1 MNKSLENAKNC
12 SLPMAHGIALITVN
26 SMVCILGSFG
36 NLLLCFAIAT
46 HPLLRRTSNYLLF
59 SLAIADLLV
68 TLVCEPVLLEIFYNR
83 TFFHECKA
91 SLERPYRL
99 IVNLSCSAS
108 VIHLASIR
116 VDRFIA
122 VAFPLHQKN
131 FHEEMRTCDFAHSF
145 LGTTDFNSSFDGFP
159 SAVLSQKVH
168 GHGIVFLELLR
179 HHLFI
184 LYDRS
189 ISAQVQEEKKG
200 PKSPCGFHKVYF
212 AQRGPCCLHFS
223 YCNRRVYSLLG
234 SSKDYEVSHR
244 YDAKQPFVHVAPDL
258 GSVKL
263 SHEFFDLLC
272 KNPRLQRGIH
282 KYLSKDLSLV
292 EFGDAFF

>member
-26 SMVCILGSFG
+26 SIVCILGSFG

-59 SLAIADLLV
+59 SLAIADLFV

-108 VIHLASIR
+108 AIHLASIS

-122 VAFPLHQKN
+122 VAFPLHHKI
-131 FHEEMRTCDFAHSF
+131 FMKKCGLVILLTASWALPISIPLLMVVLPPSF
-145 LGTTDFNSSFDGFP
+145 PKEFVAMTSF
-159 SAVLSQKVH
+159 SLSCFV
-168 GHGIVFLELLR
+168 IIFSYFMIVVFLLR
-179 HHLFI
+179 
-184 LYDRS
+184 Y
-189 ISAQVQEEKKG
+189 KK
-200 PKSPCGFHKVYF
+200 K
-212 AQRGPCCLHFS
+212 R
-223 YCNRRVYSLLG
+223 
-234 SSKDYEVSHR
+234 KDLR
-244 YDAKQPFVHVAPDL
+244 ATTL
-258 GSVKL
+258 SVKFTSRREVRVAYTLAIATGVFTVCWVPVKTMRFVIGMKPNSPLHMWLRTLAL
-263 SHEFFDLLC
+263 SNSAMNFLIYSARMRAFKEA
-272 KNPRLQRGIH
+272 
-282 KYLSKDLSLV
+282 YLSIFQKMCRL
-292 EFGDAFF
+292 

>member
-1 MNKSLENAKNC
+1 
-12 SLPMAHGIALITVN
+12 
-26 SMVCILGSFG
+26 
-36 NLLLCFAIAT
+36 
-46 HPLLRRTSNYLLF
+46 
-59 SLAIADLLV
+59 
-68 TLVCEPVLLEIFYNR
+68 
-83 TFFHECKA
+83 
-91 SLERPYRL
+91 
-99 IVNLSCSAS
+99 
-108 VIHLASIR
+108 
-116 VDRFIA
+116 
-122 VAFPLHQKN
+122 
-131 FHEEMRTCDFAHSF
+131 MRTCDFAHSF

-200 PKSPCGFHKVYF
+200 PKSPYGFHKVYF

-223 YCNRRVYSLLG
+223 YCNRRFYSLLG
-234 SSKDYEVSHR
+234 SSKDYEVSHK

-263 SHEFFDLLC
+263 SHEFSDLLC
-272 KNPRLQRGIH
+272 KNPRLQRCIR
-282 KYLSKDLSLV
+282 KYLSKDVSLV
-292 EFGDAFF
+292 EFGDALEFVLDVIYQTWDAVFHLVMKHCVECLIFLLKQNHFWRRN

>member
-26 SMVCILGSFG
+26 AMVCILGSFG

-99 IVNLSCSAS
+99 IANLSCSAS

-145 LGTTDFNSSFDGFP
+145 LGTPDFNSCFDGCP
-159 SAVLSQKVH
+159 SPVLSQKVH
-168 GHGIVFLELLR
+168 GDDIVFLELLR
-179 HHLFI
+179 HHHFI

-189 ISAQVQEEKKG
+189 ISAQV
-200 PKSPCGFHKVYF
+200 
-212 AQRGPCCLHFS
+212 
-223 YCNRRVYSLLG
+223 
-234 SSKDYEVSHR
+234 
-244 YDAKQPFVHVAPDL
+244 
-258 GSVKL
+258 
-263 SHEFFDLLC
+263 
-272 KNPRLQRGIH
+272 
-282 KYLSKDLSLV
+282 
-292 EFGDAFF
+292 

>member
-1 MNKSLENAKNC
+1 MRKSSENAKSC

-26 SMVCILGSFG
+26 AMVCILGSFG

-108 VIHLASIR
+108 VIHSASIR
-116 VDRFIA
+116 VDRFI
-122 VAFPLHQKN
+122 
-131 FHEEMRTCDFAHSF
+131 AHSF
-145 LGTTDFNSSFDGFP
+145 LGTTDFNSCFDGCP
-159 SAVLSQKVH
+159 SPVLSQRVR
-168 GHGIVFLELLR
+168 GDDIVFLELLC

-200 PKSPCGFHKVYF
+200 PKSPNAFRKVYF
-212 AQRGPCCLHFS
+212 AQGGPCCLHLS
-223 YCNRRVYSLLG
+223 YCNRRFYSLLG
-234 SSKDYEVSHR
+234 SSEDYEVCRR
-244 YDAKQPFVHVAPDL
+244 YEAKQPFLHVAPNL
-258 GSVKL
+258 SCVKL
-263 SHEFFDLLC
+263 CYEFSDLLC
-272 KNPRLQRGIH
+272 TNARL
-282 KYLSKDLSLV
+282 
-292 EFGDAFF
+292 

>member
-59 SLAIADLLV
+59 SLAIADLFV

-108 VIHLASIR
+108 VIHLASIS

-122 VAFPLHQKN
+122 VAFPLHHKI
-131 FHEEMRTCDFAHSF
+131 FMKKCGLVILLTASWALPISIPVLMVVLPPSF
-145 LGTTDFNSSFDGFP
+145 PKKFMAMTSF
-159 SAVLSQKVH
+159 SLSYFV
-168 GHGIVFLELLR
+168 IIFSYFMIVVFLLR
-179 HHLFI
+179 
-184 LYDRS
+184 Y
-189 ISAQVQEEKKG
+189 KK
-200 PKSPCGFHKVYF
+200 K
-212 AQRGPCCLHFS
+212 R
-223 YCNRRVYSLLG
+223 
-234 SSKDYEVSHR
+234 KDLR
-244 YDAKQPFVHVAPDL
+244 ATTL
-258 GSVKL
+258 SVKFTSRREVRVAYTL
-263 SHEFFDLLC
+263 AIEPAF
-272 KNPRLQRGIH
+272 LQFVG
-282 KYLSKDLSLV
+282 
-292 EFGDAFF
+292 FQ

>member
-1 MNKSLENAKNC
+1 MRKSSENAKSC

-26 SMVCILGSFG
+26 AMVCILGSFG
-36 NLLLCFAIAT
+36 NLILCFAVAN

-59 SLAIADLLV
+59 SLAIADLFV

-108 VIHLASIR
+108 VIHSASIR

-122 VAFPLHQKN
+122 VAFPLHQKH

-145 LGTTDFNSSFDGFP
+145 LGTTDFNSCFDGCP
-159 SAVLSQKVH
+159 SPVLSQRVR
-168 GHGIVFLELLR
+168 GDDIVFPELLC

-200 PKSPCGFHKVYF
+200 PKSPNAFRKVYF
-212 AQRGPCCLHFS
+212 AQGGPCCLHLS
-223 YCNRRVYSLLG
+223 YCNRRFYSLLG
-234 SSKDYEVSHR
+234 SSEDYEVCHR
-244 YDAKQPFVHVAPDL
+244 YEAKQPFLHVAPNL
-258 GSVKL
+258 SCVKL
-263 SHEFFDLLC
+263 CYEFSDLLC
-272 KNPRLQRGIH
+272 TNARL
-282 KYLSKDLSLV
+282 
-292 EFGDAFF
+292 

>member
-1 MNKSLENAKNC
+1 MPA
-12 SLPMAHGIALITVN
+12 LP
-26 SMVCILGSFG
+26 FG
-36 NLLLCFAIAT
+36 NRLQSNILSRMQSKPGNAVSSHSQPFLFRFSD
-46 HPLLRRTSNYLLF
+46 PLSLDQFGSVYRRCVPS
-59 SLAIADLLV
+59 SLQN
-68 TLVCEPVLLEIFYNR
+68 C
-83 TFFHECKA
+83 
-91 SLERPYRL
+91 
-99 IVNLSCSAS
+99 
-108 VIHLASIR
+108 
-116 VDRFIA
+116 
-122 VAFPLHQKN
+122 
-131 FHEEMRTCDFAHSF
+131 HEEMRTCDFAHSF

-189 ISAQVQEEKKG
+189 ISTQVQEEKKG
-200 PKSPCGFHKVYF
+200 PKSPYGFHKVYF

-223 YCNRRVYSLLG
+223 YCNRRFYSLLG

-263 SHEFFDLLC
+263 SHEFSDLLC
-272 KNPRLQRGIH
+272 KNPRLQRGIR
-282 KYLSKDLSLV
+282 KYLSKDVSLV
-292 EFGDAFF
+292 EFGDALEFVMDFNIHQSTLLSSLVLDACLLDSLTVIDPLSSKVLECELFNY

>member
-145 LGTTDFNSSFDGFP
+145 LGTTDFNSCFDGCP
-159 SAVLSQKVH
+159 STVLSQKVH
-168 GHGIVFLELLR
+168 GDDIVFLELLR

-189 ISAQVQEEKKG
+189 ISAQV
-200 PKSPCGFHKVYF
+200 
-212 AQRGPCCLHFS
+212 
-223 YCNRRVYSLLG
+223 
-234 SSKDYEVSHR
+234 
-244 YDAKQPFVHVAPDL
+244 
-258 GSVKL
+258 
-263 SHEFFDLLC
+263 
-272 KNPRLQRGIH
+272 
-282 KYLSKDLSLV
+282 
-292 EFGDAFF
+292 